1 MEIRIL
7 RYFWTI
13 AEEGSISKA
22 ADLLHITQPTLSRQL
37 RELEEEL
44 ETELF
49 YREKK
54 QLQLTEAGVFLK
66 DRAEEIL
73 TLTDHTE

>member
-13 AEEGSISKA
+13 AEEGSVSRA
-22 ADLLHITQPTLSRQL
+22 AELLHITQPTLSRQL
-37 RELEEEL
+37 KELEEEL
-44 ETELF
+44 GTELF

-54 QLQLTEAGVFLK
+54 NNC
-66 DRAEEIL
+66 I
-73 TLTDHTE
+73 